1 MESVNMSTETSVKII
16 DDFAKI
22 CGVTPL
28 QALTEL
34 DHLCFEDWK
43 YTLPG
48 APTGYQPKTTKLQ
61 DDAVTVFCRNRSAW
75 KTEALKQGVDISD
88 FT

>member
-1 MESVNMSTETSVKII
+1 MELVKMNVETSVKVI
-16 DDFAKI
+16 DDFSKI
-22 CGVTPL
+22 HGITPL

-48 APTGYQPKTTKLQ
+48 APTGYRPKTTKLH
-61 DDAVTVFCRNRSAW
+61 DDAVTVFCMNRLGW

>member
-1 MESVNMSTETSVKII
+1 MKLVKMSVETSVKII
-16 DDFAKI
+16 DDYAQSHGI
-22 CGVTPL
+22 MPL
-28 QALTEL
+28 QALKEL

-48 APTGYQPKTTKLQ
+48 APKGHQPKTTQSQ
-61 DDAVTVFCRNRSAW
+61 DDAVTVFIQNRSSW
-75 KTEALKQGVDISD
+75 KTEALNQGVDISD

>member
-1 MESVNMSTETSVKII
+1 MTLVKMSVETSVKII
-16 DDFAKI
+16 DDFAKVQGI
-22 CGVTPL
+22 TPL
-28 QALTEL
+28 KALTEL

-48 APTGYQPKTTKLQ
+48 APNGHQPQTTQSQ
-61 DDAVTVFCRNRSAW
+61 DDAVTVFCQNRSAW

-88 FT
+88 FS